1 MIACEELTK
10 TYGEECILDGFSGT
24 FLETGFYLL
33 LGESGSG
40 KTSFLNLLAGF
51 LPFESGTV
59 RWDRDVYSEKVSFPG
74 EVPFDYMT
82 QDSFFVDFLTVEENL
97 KLLGDS
103 AEAERKASDLLQ
115 RFGLFDKR
123 KAFPSSLS
131 GGERGRLAI
140 IRALLKGKKVLLL
153 DEPTAALDE
162 KNKRMIF
169 EMLSC

>member
-82 QDSFFVDFLTVEENL
+82 QDSFFVD
-97 KLLGDS
+97 
-103 AEAERKASDLLQ
+103 
-115 RFGLFDKR
+115 
-123 KAFPSSLS
+123 LS